1 MKKGAGDSKSDAP
14 PEPSSFI
21 ANRSSLGKRCDGDN
35 LFYHSSAER
44 ALTKGMGASFNR
56 ATQSTPARVSIA
68 SWGTK
73 ANPLLAS
80 DVHLFFPHP
89 HARPTDVILRNE
101 LAASI
106 LKSGFDGPDRSQ
118 PSRVAALKSR
128 DRIRR
133 NPGSAS

>member
-56 ATQSTPARVSIA
+56 ATQSTP
-68 SWGTK
+68 GGG
-73 ANPLLAS
+73 LLRGRLWMLH
-80 DVHLFFPHP
+80 V
-89 HARPTDVILRNE
+89 
-101 LAASI
+101 
-106 LKSGFDGPDRSQ
+106 RS
-118 PSRVAALKSR
+118 R
-128 DRIRR
+128 
-133 NPGSAS
+133 